1 MPWYFMDTAVWL
13 GCLGGALPDAL
24 RLIQGRHGEVPTY
37 LGSLY
42 FWVSLVL
49 LVALGGATAAFTTY
63 TLGATQNMTQAA
75 AMINA
80 LAVGYSAPSVLSK
93 LLSEPAIR
101 ITDRAIPKTRSLRGW
116 WAA

>member
-1 MPWYFMDTAVWL
+1 
-13 GCLGGALPDAL
+13 
-24 RLIQGRHGEVPTY
+24 
-37 LGSLY
+37 
-42 FWVSLVL
+42 
-49 LVALGGATAAFTTY
+49 
-63 TLGATQNMTQAA
+63 MTQAA